1 MSSVLEKTCIL
12 PNWFR
17 TRQTW
22 SRSTWIWNTYVKHLP
37 NGCRLDSLWFPF
49 RRLLGYCMEF
59 KTNPDG
65 SQNVSRWNS
74 KRIPALKADIKRN
87 LEKMQKW
94 NDPLIS
100 KGQRGKAIAIFEI
113 QGPAI
118 ACPWA
123 GIRSSD
129 IRNPTSEIV
138 AFFRFYSC
146 LSYEIALFCVSKS
159 A

>member
-1 MSSVLEKTCIL
+1 MVVVWIPFDFPLDGFWVTA
-12 PNWFR
+12 
-17 TRQTW
+17 W
-22 SRSTWIWNTYVKHLP
+22 S
-37 NGCRLDSLWFPF
+37 
-49 RRLLGYCMEF
+49 
-59 KTNPDG
+59 
-65 SQNVSRWNS
+65 S
-74 KRIPALKADIKRN
+74 KRIRMEVKMYPGGIQNASALKADIKRN
-87 LEKMQKW
+87 IEKMQKW

-138 AFFRFYSC
+138 GFLPILFLPIIRNSPILRFQISINFNC
-146 LSYEIALFCVSKS
+146 NYEKDPGSFDNLLTPISFCPKCHC
-159 A
+159 AGR